1 MKVNYKYIGW
11 CSEDNSDKVW
21 ACIKLSAAPTWLHG
35 KFLTVWGRRGKKL
48 QHKIIEATNYEIGKL
63 ISSKDAKGYRE
74 IPEDKLD
81 EVYPEF
87 QQDLEKTAAWSMLMA

>member
-1 MKVNYKYIGW
+1 MNINYRYIGW

-21 ACIKLSAAPTWLHG
+21 ACIQLSGDRWHG
-35 KFLTVWGRRGKKL
+35 KFLTVWGRRGKQL
-48 QHKIIEATNYEIGKL
+48 QSKIIDVSDRDIGNL
-63 ISSKDAKGYRE
+63 IRSKDAKGYRE
-74 IPEDKLD
+74 IPQDKLH